1 MISKKKKSYEVQVV
15 DDGLLKEEDAR
26 ENDASLEENDDPFAD
41 ALKED
46 AEEEKAEAETEIEG
60 EGGLDTIRSYLKEIR
75 KSPLLTFDEEQEL
88 AKRILKEMRLQGRR

>member
-46 AEEEKAEAETEIEG
+46 AEG
-60 EGGLDTIRSYLKEIR
+60 ERR
-75 KSPLLTFDEEQEL
+75 Q
-88 AKRILKEMRLQGRR
+88 RQRLR